1 MSEEKTGLSK
11 FISELRNRRVFRVAA
26 VYLGIGFA
34 VLEASDIIIPMLG
47 LPEILALIILGIL
60 MIGFPIA
67 TTLSWH
73 YQLTEEG
80 LRRSPK
86 TGEKHTADHKPFTS
100 NTIITVL
107 LIVIIGLLA
116 YPRFAGEVSNSEATS
131 AETAV
136 KVDPKSI
143 AVLPF
148 TSFADEREDEI
159 FADGMHDDILTQLSK
174 IRALKVIS
182 RTTMMKYK
190 DTQKSIKEIAQEVG
204 VANLLEGSV
213 RRAGDQVRIVAQLI
227 NAKSDEHLWAETYDR
242 AYADIFS
249 IQSDVAKKIAR
260 ALKSALSPEEK
271 ANLDAIP
278 TLNMAAYD
286 YFLKG
291 NHFWYTKTTKE
302 GNLKAVAMYEEAIKL
317 DSDFGLAY
325 ARQSVAHS
333 VLFQGRDWDHSPE
346 RKELARNT
354 LEKAKRLIPD
364 HPEVHF
370 AQGIF
375 YQWCLDDPAAAIREY
390 EIAAEGQPG
399 NGEIVKHLGELNV
412 RAGNWPKA
420 GKYLERSYEIEPDGI
435 GNAGWLGGYYF
446 IMGDYEAAEV
456 YYRKAIQTSPESSS
470 PYRFYAHFV
479 KDVYGDLE
487 RARKILNEGI
497 LNSDNPST
505 IASYRAQLEIEADN
519 FESALQIIQNDYS
532 GAFPAYH
539 KSRIYY
545 LQNKPSKLSTELEHS
560 RKNLEGKINKNPD
573 EAFVVSSLGIIHAMA
588 GDKSKAIT
596 AGKRAIE
603 LEPVSKD
610 ALNGPDHHFRLAA
623 IYNLVGET
631 ELAIDKMEYLLSI
644 KSGYT
649 KWRIRLNPFFDSLH
663 DHPRYQKLIMSA
675 S

>member
-1 MSEEKTGLSK
+1 MSEEKTSLSK
-11 FISELRNRRVFRVAA
+11 FIAELRNRRVFRVAA
-26 VYLGIGFA
+26 VYLGVGFA

-47 LPEILALIILGIL
+47 LPEIMPFVILCLL

-73 YQLTEEG
+73 FQMTEEG

-86 TGEKHTADHKPFTS
+86 SGEKHTPDHKPFTS
-100 NTIITVL
+100 NVIITSL
-107 LIVIIGLLA
+107 LIIIIGLLA
-116 YPRFAGEVSNSEATS
+116 YPRFVGEVSHS
-131 AETAV
+131 ETASVETSV

-227 NAKSDEHLWAETYDR
+227 NAKTDEHLWAETYDR
-242 AYADIFS
+242 AYADIFA
-249 IQSDVAKKIAR
+249 IQSDVAKKIAG
-260 ALKSALSPEEK
+260 ALKSALSPEEQ
-271 ANLDAIP
+271 ANIDAIP
-278 TLNMAAYD
+278 TTNMAAYD

-317 DSDFGLAY
+317 DSNFGLAY
-325 ARQSVAHS
+325 ARQSIAHS
-333 VLFQGRDWDHSPE
+333 VLFQSQDWDPTPE
-346 RKELARNT
+346 RKILARKT
-354 LEKAKRLIPD
+354 LEQAQRLIPD

-375 YQWCLDDPAAAIREY
+375 YQWCLDDPGSAIQEY

-399 NGEIVKHLGELNV
+399 NGEVANHLGQLYF
-412 RAGNWPKA
+412 RAGNWTKA
-420 GKYLERSYEIEPDGI
+420 EQYLERAYELEPDGI
-435 GNAGWLGGYYF
+435 SIAGWLAGYHSH
-446 IMGDYEAAEV
+446 MGNYEVAEET
-456 YYRKAIQTSPESSS
+456 YRKAIQSFPENTIA
-470 PYRFYAHFV
+470 YRFYANFV
-479 KDVYGDLE
+479 KDAFGDLK
-487 RARKILNEGI
+487 RARQILNEGV
-497 LNSDNPST
+497 LTSDNPELL
-505 IASYRAQLEIEADN
+505 ASSRAQLEIDAGN
-519 FESALQIIQNDYS
+519 YESALQIIQEDYS
-532 GAFPAYH
+532 GDFPALH
-539 KSRIYY
+539 KSIIYNF
-545 LQNKPSKLSTELEHS
+545 LDNKNELSTELEHS
-560 RKNLEGKINKNPD
+560 RKNLENMLRGD
-573 EAFVVSSLGIIHAMA
+573 QDQAFIVSRLGLIQAMA
-588 GDKSKAIT
+588 GDKAGAIA

-603 LEPVSKD
+603 LEPVAKD
-610 ALNGPDHHFRLAA
+610 ALNGPGHHVGLAI
-623 IYNLVGET
+623 IYSLVGEIDLAFD
-631 ELAIDKMEYLLSI
+631 ELEYLLSF
-644 KSGYT
+644 KTGFT
-649 KWRIRLNPFFDSLH
+649 KWQIILSPFFDALR
-663 DHPRYQKLIMSA
+663 DHPRYQKLIMST